1 VFYDEG
7 TAKINTSTWSA
18 CGGAVGKLL
27 ALPILPEDEKE
38 KQNTISGWKN
48 EFVRVGSFEVSQ
60 KDMFDSVLRVT
71 GTKESDWKVSY
82 QPVKERFE
90 EGRAMM
96 QKGNM
101 MGFAQLLYARS
112 FFPDGAGNFGK
123 KSGLDNEKLGL
134 AKEDLDGATK
144 FGIHLHESGYF
155 EEERAKYGA
164 DTAAK
169 KN

>member
-1 VFYDEG
+1 MFYDEG
-7 TAKINTSTWSA
+7 TAKIDTSTWKA

-27 ALPILPEDEKE
+27 ALPILPEDEEDKGP
-38 KQNTISGWKN
+38 TVSSWKN
-48 EFVRVGSFEVSQ
+48 DFVRVGSFEINQ
-60 KDMFDSVLRVT
+60 KDMFASVLRVT

-101 MGFAQLLYARS
+101 MGFGQLLYARA
-112 FFPDGAGNFGK
+112 FYPDGAGNFGK
-123 KSGLDNEKLGL
+123 IPGLDNEKLGL
-134 AKEDLDGATK
+134 PKEDLDEATK
-144 FGIHLHESGYF
+144 FGIHLHESGHF
-155 EEERAKYGA
+155 DEERARYS
-164 DTAAK
+164 TSAAAE

>member
-1 VFYDEG
+1 MFYDEG

-38 KQNTISGWKN
+38 KQTTISGWKN
-48 EFVRVGSFEVSQ
+48 EFVRVGSFEISQ
-60 KDMFDSVLRVT
+60 KDIFDSVLRVT

-112 FFPDGAGNFGK
+112 FFPDGAGNFGRK
-123 KSGLDNEKLGL
+123 FGLDNEKLGL
-134 AKEDLDGATK
+134 PKEDLDEATK
-144 FGIHLHESGYF
+144 FGIHLHESGHF
-155 EEERAKYGA
+155 EQERARYMAGM
-164 DTAAK
+164 AAK